1 MVHRWLR
8 TEAAQTLCLTHGK
21 LHSSTFRCTCACVWV
36 MRSSCIF
43 EFYERMARTSNC
55 TRAGGFC
62 CEWFTCVWCNAL
74 IARARSTTTD
84 AMGIALWQ
92 LLFVCVWHISF
103 PHIYR
108 VCLMLIIEWL
118 LFTRNVCIL
127 ISHSTECRATEHT
140 EICTQSARA
149 STPFDTAMLTQPL
162 IPMRALAR
170 DIITY
175 LHSYAVFLPLFSC
188 DAASKLKLNRFVAT
202 SSRFALVTC
211 MSGKLDNFAT
221 FETLTVDAVAYEA
234 QHSRNDKMALEL
246 KINDCQQMVWSASVY
261 MFNFRTSLEKQI
273 RTYPVEFFRQ
283 PFEHLIHSCR
293 QAK

>member
-36 MRSSCIF
+36 MRSLIMHIRVLWANGKNS
-43 EFYERMARTSNC
+43 ELHSGRWVLLRTIHV
-55 TRAGGFC
+55 
-62 CEWFTCVWCNAL
+62 CVWCNAL

-127 ISHSTECRATEHT
+127 ISHSTECRATKHKMWHT
-140 EICTQSARA
+140 ECKSQHSFWHGYVDTATHSHASARA
-149 STPFDTAMLTQPL
+149 RYNHL
-162 IPMRALAR
+162 
-170 DIITY
+170 
-175 LHSYAVFLPLFSC
+175 
-188 DAASKLKLNRFVAT
+188 
-202 SSRFALVTC
+202 FALLCCFSSAFFLRCCVEAEIKPFRRYFISFRSRDMHVREVRQFCHVRNTHRWRRRLR
-211 MSGKLDNFAT
+211 SAT
-221 FETLTVDAVAYEA
+221 
-234 QHSRNDKMALEL
+234 
-246 KINDCQQMVWSASVY
+246 
-261 MFNFRTSLEKQI
+261 LEKWQNGTWI
-273 RTYPVEFFRQ
+273 EN
-283 PFEHLIHSCR
+283 
-293 QAK
+293 